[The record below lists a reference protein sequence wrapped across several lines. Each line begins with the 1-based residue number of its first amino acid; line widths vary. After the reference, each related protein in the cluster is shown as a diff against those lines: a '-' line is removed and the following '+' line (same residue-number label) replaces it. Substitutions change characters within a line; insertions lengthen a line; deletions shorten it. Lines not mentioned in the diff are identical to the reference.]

1 MELMQGGG
9 IMAYEDNRI
18 RSKDGTWAIVVSED
32 GTGAHFK
39 STGSVPKKV
48 AEAVL
53 QKENDGMKKTANEL
67 RFYARMLVCG
77 C

>member
-1 MELMQGGG
+1 MGFMQGVR
-9 IMAYEDNRI
+9 IMAYEDDRI

-53 QKENDGMKKTANEL
+53 QKENDGMKKTSNEL

-77 C
+77 A

>member
-1 MELMQGGG
+1 
-9 IMAYEDNRI
+9 MAYEDNRI

-53 QKENDGMKKTANEL
+53 QMENDGMKKTAKEL

-77 C
+77 E

>member
-1 MELMQGGG
+1 
-9 IMAYEDNRI
+9 MAYEDNRI
-18 RSKDGTWAIVVSED
+18 RSKD

-77 C
+77 A

>member
-1 MELMQGGG
+1 
-9 IMAYEDNRI
+9 MAYEDNRI
-18 RSKDGTWAIVVSED
+18 RSKDGTWVIVVSED
-32 GTGAHFK
+32 GSGAHFK

-77 C
+77 A

>member
-53 QKENDGMKKTANEL
+53 QKENDGMKKTATEL

-77 C
+77 A

>member
-77 C
+77 A

>member
-1 MELMQGGG
+1 
-9 IMAYEDNRI
+9 
-18 RSKDGTWAIVVSED
+18 VSED

-77 C
+77 A

>member
-53 QKENDGMKKTANEL
+53 QKENDGMKKTATEL

>member
-1 MELMQGGG
+1 MEFMQGGV

-53 QKENDGMKKTANEL
+53 QKETDGMKKTANEL

-77 C
+77 A